1 MKKVDLRTIA
11 QALSSTHQRLA
22 IDCLRAAGY
31 TEKAAVRAL
40 ASGEGVSRKEIPQ

>member
-1 MKKVDLRTIA
+1 MKKVDLRTVA
-11 QALSSTHQRLA
+11 RTLHPTHPRLA

-40 ASGEGVSRKEIPQ
+40 ASGEGVSRKENT